1 MKNSKKKAL
10 IYTLYGN
17 VNYGNKL
24 QNYAV
29 QKLLENYNIKACT
42 VIPDKLKSSLI
53 IKLKK
58 IIKMLI
64 PKYRNILK
72 AEKER
77 RILFENFDQKIDKIN
92 RNDINLESYDYIY
105 VGSDQVWNSNDE
117 LSQQLV
123 RDVNKI
129 DNKKIISIAASI
141 AADNIKED
149 FLEEYKYH
157 FNKIDNISVREDQGK
172 LLIQEITGRNDI
184 EVLLDPTMLIDIS
197 IWEKV
202 MHKPEQFDR
211 LKYSDKEYILTYFL
225 GDINDERK
233 KEIERIAKENNCRI
247 INLMDK
253 NDPFY
258 INGPQEFLY
267 LEKHAFLV
275 CTDSFHSSV
284 FALLF
289 NRPFIIFEREQEGI
303 SNMNSRLETLI
314 TKFELKNRKYNKKIT
329 KENLQCNYSEALKI
343 LKKEKEK
350 CDEFIKK
357 AI

>member
-1 MKNSKKKAL
+1 
-10 IYTLYGN
+10 
-17 VNYGNKL
+17 
-24 QNYAV
+24 
-29 QKLLENYNIKACT
+29 
-42 VIPDKLKSSLI
+42 
-53 IKLKK
+53 
-58 IIKMLI
+58 
-64 PKYRNILK
+64 
-72 AEKER
+72 
-77 RILFENFDQKIDKIN
+77 
-92 RNDINLESYDYIY
+92 
-105 VGSDQVWNSNDE
+105 
-117 LSQQLV
+117 
-123 RDVNKI
+123 
-129 DNKKIISIAASI
+129 
-141 AADNIKED
+141 
-149 FLEEYKYH
+149 
-157 FNKIDNISVREDQGK
+157 
-172 LLIQEITGRNDI
+172 
-184 EVLLDPTMLIDIS
+184 
-197 IWEKV
+197 
-202 MHKPEQFDR
+202 
-211 LKYSDKEYILTYFL
+211 
-225 GDINDERK
+225 
-233 KEIERIAKENNCRI
+233 
-247 INLMDK
+247 MDK

>member
-211 LKYSDKEYILTYFL
+211 VKYSDKE
-225 GDINDERK
+225 
-233 KEIERIAKENNCRI
+233 
-247 INLMDK
+247 
-253 NDPFY
+253 
-258 INGPQEFLY
+258 
-267 LEKHAFLV
+267 
-275 CTDSFHSSV
+275 
-284 FALLF
+284 
-289 NRPFIIFEREQEGI
+289 
-303 SNMNSRLETLI
+303 
-314 TKFELKNRKYNKKIT
+314 
-329 KENLQCNYSEALKI
+329 
-343 LKKEKEK
+343 
-350 CDEFIKK
+350 
-357 AI
+357 